1 MGSRRSCPSTTV
13 TCAPE
18 GTVDERHLAADDTT
32 AHDDQA
38 LRHTVQLQGIIAAQ
52 DVGVVKSQTGQLRHP
67 GAGRQDESV
76 VLHHFHAAV
85 GHGHFHMT
93 GIQHPAVTGTQTY
106 FETGA
111 GLFQTTAQDA
121 DDLFLA
127 GQHGGRI
134 HTGRP
139 FAGDAELGQAQG
151 CLQSFGRSLEGLGG
165 DAAGIEA
172 GPAQMGSLHQR
183 DFHARAGS
191 GKSRRIAAGATTD
204 DGQTFHAA
212 LLLR

>member
-1 MGSRRSCPSTTV
+1 M
-13 TCAPE
+13 
-18 GTVDERHLAADDTT
+18 
-32 AHDDQA
+32 
-38 LRHTVQLQGIIAAQ
+38 
-52 DVGVVKSQTGQLRHP
+52 VKRQTGQLRHP
-67 GAGRQDESV
+67 GAGRQDEGV
-76 VLHHFHAAV
+76 VLHHFHAAL
-85 GHGHFHMT
+85 GRGHFHMT
-93 GIQHPAVTGTQTY
+93 GIQHPAVTSAQMY

-111 GLFQTTAQDA
+111 SLFQTTAQDT

-127 GQHGGRI
+127 GQHSGRV
-134 HTGRP
+134 HMGRP
-139 FAGDAELGQAQG
+139 FTGNAELGQTQG
-151 CLQSFGRSLEGLGG
+151 CFQGLGRSLESLGR

-191 GKSRRIAAGATTD
+191 GKSRRIAAGATTN